1 MSETKFPEVDAEVEA
16 TDAEDL
22 KRRVDAG
29 ESVAIV
35 DTREPEDFE
44 TWHIEAPT
52 VTNVNLPYHEFFDGL
67 DADLEAR
74 IPDAETIY
82 VVCAIGRS
90 SEYVAKVLTKAG
102 YHATNLADG
111 MEGWARLY
119 EHTDVTLPTGT
130 LVRQYR
136 RPSSGCL
143 AYMVVSEDEAAVVD
157 PLRAF
162 TDQYLVDADELGVR
176 IEYVLDTHVHADHV
190 SGLRELADAAGATM
204 VLPRAAAERSA
215 TYADEARLVEGGE
228 RLPLGNTAIAVRHTP
243 GHTSG
248 MTTYRVDDAIAMTG
262 DTLFVDSVA
271 RPDLEEGDE
280 GATAAAEQLYE
291 TLQERV
297 LTLPDDT
304 LVAPAHYG
312 GDTEPR
318 EDGAYLTTVG
328 EVTASL
334 ALLGVDRETFV
345 ERVLADMPPRP
356 ANYEEIIET
365 NLGRATAS
373 DEDAFTMELGPNNC
387 SAGGD

>member
-22 KRRVDAG
+22 KRRVDVG

-35 DTREPEDFE
+35 DTREPEEYE
-44 TWHIEAPT
+44 TWHIEGST
-52 VTNVNLPYHEFFDGL
+52 VTSVNIPYHEFFDGL

-74 IPDAETIY
+74 VPDAGTIY

-102 YHATNLADG
+102 YHATNLDDG

-143 AYMVVSEDEAAVVD
+143 AYMVVSDGEAAVVD

-162 TDQYLVDADELGVR
+162 TEQYLVDAEELGVR
-176 IEYVLDTHVHADHV
+176 VEYVLDTHVHADHV

-204 VLPRAAAERSA
+204 VLPRVAAERGA
-215 TYADEARLVEGGE
+215 TYADAARLVEGGE
-228 RLPLGNTAIAVRHTP
+228 RLPLGDTAIAVRHTP

-248 MTTYRVDDAIAMTG
+248 MTTYRVDDAVALTG

-280 GATAAAEQLYE
+280 GAEAAAELLYD
-291 TLQERV
+291 TLQERL
-297 LTLPDDT
+297 LTLPDET

-312 GDTEPR
+312 GTTEPR
-318 EDGAYLTTVG
+318 EDGAYLATVG
-328 EVTASL
+328 ELTASL
-334 ALLGVDRETFV
+334 DLLGVDRETFV

-356 ANYEEIIET
+356 ANYEQIIET
-365 NLGRATAS
+365 NLGRASAS
-373 DEDAFTMELGPNNC
+373 DDDAFTMELGPNNC

>member
-22 KRRVDAG
+22 KRRVDVG

-35 DTREPEDFE
+35 DTREPEEYE
-44 TWHIEAPT
+44 TWHIEGST
-52 VTNVNLPYHEFFDGL
+52 VTSVNIPYHEFFDGL

-74 IPDAETIY
+74 VPDAGTIY

-102 YHATNLADG
+102 YRATNLDDG

-143 AYMVVSEDEAAVVD
+143 AYMVVSDGEAAVVD

-162 TDQYLVDADELGVR
+162 TDQYLVDAEELGVR
-176 IEYVLDTHVHADHV
+176 VEYVLDTHVHADHV

-204 VLPRAAAERSA
+204 VLPRVAAERGA
-215 TYADEARLVEGGE
+215 TYADAARLVEGGE
-228 RLPLGNTAIAVRHTP
+228 RLPLGDTAIAVRHTP

-248 MTTYRVDDAIAMTG
+248 MTTYRVDDAVALTG

-280 GATAAAEQLYE
+280 GAEAAAELLYD
-291 TLQERV
+291 TLQERL
-297 LTLPDDT
+297 LTLPDET

-312 GDTEPR
+312 GTTEPR
-318 EDGAYLTTVG
+318 EDGAYLATVG
-328 EVTASL
+328 ELTASL
-334 ALLGVDRETFV
+334 DLLGVDRETFV

-356 ANYEEIIET
+356 ANYEQIIET
-365 NLGRATAS
+365 NLGRASAS
-373 DEDAFTMELGPNNC
+373 DDDAFTMELGPNNC

>member
-22 KRRVDAG
+22 KRRIDAG

-35 DTREPEDFE
+35 DTREPEDYE
-44 TWHIEAPT
+44 TWHIEAPA
-52 VTNVNLPYHEFFDGL
+52 VTSVNLPYHEFFDGL
-67 DADLEAR
+67 NADLEAR
-74 IPDAETIY
+74 LPTADTIY

-90 SEYVAKVLTKAG
+90 SEYVAKVLTRAG

-119 EHTDVTLPTGT
+119 EYTDVTLPTGT

-143 AYMVVSEDEAAVVD
+143 AYMVVSDGEAAVVD

-162 TDQYLVDADELGVR
+162 TDQYLVDADELGAR

-190 SGLRELADAAGATM
+190 SGLRELADATGATM
-204 VLPRAAAERSA
+204 VLPRAAAERGA
-215 TYADEARLVEGGE
+215 TYGREARLVEGGE

-248 MTTYRVDDAIAMTG
+248 MTSYRVDDAIAMTG

-280 GATAAAEQLYE
+280 GAEAAAELLYE

-297 LTLPDDT
+297 LTLPEDT

-312 GDTEPR
+312 GTTEAR
-318 EDGAYLTTVG
+318 EDGAYLATVG
-328 EVTASL
+328 ELTASL
-334 ALLGVDRETFV
+334 DLLGVDRETFV